1 MVSQSNLKMKT
12 RPLTWRARQ
21 VGEKAKGLL
30 ATDGFSGQVLAVF
43 SNTIY
48 LSGWGGEI
56 LWVAREGLPVHRR
69 GIMTPF
75 QPRFICVGQNFFVQ
89 GTYLR
94 IGGGAAFKLDQ
105 AREWEPLAVRPGQAE
120 PLARVNAGVKR
131 LLATIPAPGS
141 DEGLS
146 QAIRL
151 ISALACSGE
160 LTIPLPN
167 SLVARALNPVLG
179 MARACLGQEMK
190 QVARIGRELVGLGP
204 GLTPSGDDFLGGL
217 LFTARSLK
225 MVYPGD
231 FHWEE
236 QPIIDL
242 INWARARTNSISH
255 AILSDL
261 ALGHGPEPLHDLV
274 NSLLQSEDVGDVMAG
289 VTRLLRIGHSSGWDI
304 LAGVLTSLLLVEGKV
319 NNSSI
324 AHRA

>member
-1 MVSQSNLKMKT
+1 M
-12 RPLTWRARQ
+12 
-21 VGEKAKGLL
+21 L
-30 ATDGFSGQVLAVF
+30 AFNGC
-43 SNTIY
+43 
-48 LSGWGGEI
+48 
-56 LWVAREGLPVHRR
+56 LPPYRR
-69 GIMTPF
+69 
-75 QPRFICVGQNFFVQ
+75 
-89 GTYLR
+89 
-94 IGGGAAFKLDQ
+94 
-105 AREWEPLAVRPGQAE
+105 
-120 PLARVNAGVKR
+120 
-131 LLATIPAPGS
+131 PGS
-141 DEGLS
+141 DEGLG

-274 NSLLQSEDVGDVMAG
+274 NSLLQSEDVGERNGWCHSLAQDRPFLRLGHPGRG
-289 VTRLLRIGHSSGWDI
+289 VDEPALG
-304 LAGVLTSLLLVEGKV
+304 
-319 NNSSI
+319 
-324 AHRA
+324 